1 MLDWNDRESVREYI
15 KQNNIKDII
24 QLNSAIKKMMG
35 AMIEEMLEVE
45 RDDHLG
51 YPKHE
56 RKKDTEN
63 LRNGY
68 SPKTVRSSQGDI
80 KLDIPRDRDGYFEPE
95 LIKKHQNDISQI
107 EDKII
112 SLYARGMTVRDI
124 QSHLEE
130 IYGASISAQTI
141 SNMTDKILPVVE
153 EWRNRAL
160 REIYSIVYIDGQ
172 RFKVRSDGQ
181 VKEKTV
187 YTVLGID
194 IEGNKEILGLWI
206 AETESAKYWLS
217 VLTDI
222 KNRGVKDILII
233 TSDDL
238 PGIEDAIKAAYPE
251 ALYQGC
257 VVHLI
262 RNSLKHVSYKDLKE
276 FSSDMKFIYKAP
288 TEESALKYLDEF
300 EAKWGKEYPLAL
312 RVWDRDWGR
321 ISTMFRFTDEI
332 RKLIYTTNA
341 IESVHSQFRKV
352 TRSKNQFP
360 DDISVMKM
368 LYLSSLEVSKKWTM
382 RLPNWNRILSELSIH
397 FGERVSKYL

>member
-1 MLDWNDRESVREYI
+1 MAFSCIERNL
-15 KQNNIKDII
+15 
-24 QLNSAIKKMMG
+24 LNC
-35 AMIEEMLEVE
+35 
-45 RDDHLG
+45 
-51 YPKHE
+51 
-56 RKKDTEN
+56 
-63 LRNGY
+63 
-68 SPKTVRSSQGDI
+68 
-80 KLDIPRDRDGYFEPE
+80 
-95 LIKKHQNDISQI
+95 
-107 EDKII
+107 
-112 SLYARGMTVRDI
+112 
-124 QSHLEE
+124 
-130 IYGASISAQTI
+130 
-141 SNMTDKILPVVE
+141 
-153 EWRNRAL
+153 
-160 REIYSIVYIDGQ
+160 VYGQ

-276 FSSDMKFIYKAP
+276 FSGDMKFIYKAP

-300 EAKWGKEYPLAL
+300 ESKWGKEYPLAL
-312 RVWDRDWGR
+312 RVWDRDWDR
-321 ISTMFRFTDEI
+321 ISTMYRFTDEI

-352 TRSKNQFP
+352 TRSK
-360 DDISVMKM
+360 IS
-368 LYLSSLEVSKKWTM
+368 
-382 RLPNWNRILSELSIH
+382 
-397 FGERVSKYL
+397 